1 MTSKALRTA
10 RRIALALLGSALL
23 LLGIAVAVVNLVLTN
38 GRLMPIIKSYA
49 HEYLDAEVSIGNAE
63 GTIFASFPYIGV
75 KLDSC
80 VVVTNAF
87 HRPAAAL
94 ADSAAP
100 IAANLRARRDTLAQ
114 IDRVVVGLNLVRY
127 LLSDSDEL
135 RLGLIALE
143 RPRLRLETD
152 SAGRAAWDIL
162 RPAPPSDTAASAT
175 RVSVRHIVV
184 NNARIAYF
192 NRPDQ
197 VGVFADSLRLRAD
210 GDIAMDNFD
219 AELELDI
226 RKVSMGHRSTR
237 YLRRMPLGLSGNV
250 AFNADSARYELGDV
264 CMKVASAD
272 IDLDGWLRPDGPGA
286 YVNIDYSLSSPSA
299 AKLFDAIPK
308 SLISS
313 PVDIRDG
320 AVDLRGYIRGMASA
334 TEMPVVCGKACLDHI
349 KAQYEGRPEPID
361 DLTADFNM
369 LIDKSIPDSSYI
381 SLDIFHFKGGKSEVS
396 AVVRVSRLLAKA
408 LMDCKVKAHIDLENL
423 QRVIPFDNT
432 SMSGIVDADL
442 STRFAVE
449 DIVRRNYGNAKLDG
463 QVRVERMRI
472 VNDSSGVDIDID
484 GDIRMKTDQTVEVSS
499 TLDSLRVKAGAA
511 DLRVRGGKAKVRS
524 VLCSDTTRVVPLTG
538 QVEVSR
544 VFFKGDSVVVFAKN
558 IRTDDR
564 IAPRADAPRLPEI
577 SHDVRI
583 DTIFAGIVGNGA
595 FVRDLH
601 IAGGQ
606 KALADTI
613 WHTTGLLEYGH
624 VGAKT
629 PHFRLP
635 IQSRGL
641 RMTIDGDTVR
651 LDGCEV
657 KTGRSDLRLSGH
669 VRNAFSSIRR
679 RKPLLFSLEVAAD
692 TIDCNE
698 LMAAVVTDSAT
709 IAQAREAE
717 LDTTAVAPP
726 DTMRLFRPDIPPTM
740 ILVPRFVELDMRTRV
755 KHLTWDQLELTDIS
769 GLVKTRDGA
778 AHMTNLSFKIGDA
791 QAVTTLAYKAWPHTR
806 RARANLSTRWQ
817 QTDIATL
824 AQATRLD
831 SLLPILKPMR
841 GKLDCYVAA
850 ELELDSLMD
859 VVVGTARAAIHLDG
873 QKLTLMDN
881 DSFRKIGK
889 KLMFKNKDRNV
900 IDTLSLNVLLDSGR
914 IQVLPFVVSIDRYRL
929 AAGGTQ
935 DLEMNMRYHVS
946 VLKSPLPFKA
956 GVNIVGTPSD
966 FDVDITTAKL
976 KRQVTPQKLAHNDTI
991 SLMMR
996 MAVLRNS
1003 YLLSGQP
1010 MPEYF
1015 KSMEG
1020 LDANTNFAVKIGE
1033 DEATEQERREAD
1045 MARRAQMMA
1054 EAADTTSQAAPPD
1067 TTTTT
1072 TQQPTR

>member
-1 MTSKALRTA
+1 MA
-10 RRIALALLGSALL
+10 RRAVLALLGAALL
-23 LLGIAVAVVNLVLTN
+23 LLLLAVAAVNLVLTN
-38 GRLMPIIKSYA
+38 DRLMPIIKAYA

-87 HRPAAAL
+87 HRPAVL
-94 ADSAAP
+94 LTDSAAH
-100 IAANLRARRDTLAQ
+100 IADSLRTRRDTLAQ
-114 IDRVVVGLNLVRY
+114 ADRVVVGLNLVRY

-135 RLGLIALE
+135 KIGLIALE
-143 RPRLRLETD
+143 RPRLRLGVD
-152 SAGRAAWDIL
+152 SLGRAAWDIV
-162 RPAPPSDTAASAT
+162 RPTPPSDTATAAT
-175 RVSVRHIVV
+175 RVSVRHVVV

-192 NRPDQ
+192 SHPDQ
-197 VGVFADSLRLRAD
+197 VGVFADSLSLRAD

-219 AELELDI
+219 AKLNLDT

-250 AFNADSARYELGDV
+250 AFNADSARYELGGV
-264 CMKVASAD
+264 CLKVATAD
-272 IDLDGWLRPDGPGA
+272 IDLDGWLRPDSTGTF
-286 YVNIDYSLSSPSA
+286 VNIDYSLSSPSA
-299 AKLFDAIPK
+299 SKLFAAIPK

-313 PVDIRDG
+313 PVDIQDG
-320 AVDLRGYIRGMASA
+320 AVDLRGYICGMASA
-334 TEMPVVCGKACLDHI
+334 TEMPVVCGKAYLDHI

-369 LIDKSIPDSSYI
+369 LIDKSIPDSSYV

-396 AVVRVSRLLAKA
+396 AVVRISRLLAKA
-408 LMDCKVKAHIDLENL
+408 LMDCQVKAHIDLENL

-432 SMSGIVDADL
+432 TMSGVVDADIN
-442 STRFAVE
+442 TRFAVE
-449 DIVRRNYGNAKLDG
+449 DVVRRNYGNAKLNG
-463 QVRVERMRI
+463 LVRVEKMRI

-484 GDIRMKTDQTVEVSS
+484 GRVSMKTDHTIEVSS
-499 TLDSLRVKAGAA
+499 VLDSLRVKAGTM
-511 DLRVRGGKAKVRS
+511 DLRVRGGKANVQS
-524 VLCSDTTRVVPLTG
+524 VLTLDTTQVVPLTG

-544 VFFKGDSVVVFAKN
+544 VFFKGDSIVVFAKN

-564 IAPRADAPRLPEI
+564 IVPQAGAPRLPEI
-577 SHDVRI
+577 SHDIRI
-583 DTIFAGIVGNGA
+583 DTVLAGIVGNGVFA
-595 FVRDLH
+595 RGLH

-606 KALADTI
+606 KALADTV
-613 WHTTGLLEYGH
+613 WHTTGLMEYRQIGTR
-624 VGAKT
+624 T

-635 IQSRGL
+635 IHTSGL
-641 RMTIDGDTVR
+641 RVALDGDSVS

-657 KTGRSDLRLSGH
+657 KTGRSGVRVSGH
-669 VRNAFSSIRR
+669 ARNVFSSIKR
-679 RKPLLFSLEVAAD
+679 RKPLQLGLRVEAD
-692 TIDCNE
+692 TMDCNE
-698 LMAAVVTDSAT
+698 LMAAIVTDTAA
-709 IAQAREAE
+709 IAQATMAE
-717 LDTTAVAPP
+717 LDTMAVETP
-726 DTMRLFRPDIPPTM
+726 DTLRLFRPDIPPTM
-740 ILVPRFVELDMRTRV
+740 ILVPRFVELSMETRV
-755 KHLTWDQLELTDIS
+755 RRLFWDKLELTDIA
-769 GLVKTRDGA
+769 GTVKTRDGA

-791 QAVTTLAYKAWPHTR
+791 LAVTTLAYKAWPHTR
-806 RARANLSTRWQ
+806 RARANMSTRWQ

-850 ELELDSLMD
+850 EVELDSLMD
-859 VVVGTARAAIHLDG
+859 VVLGTARAAIHLDG

-881 DSFRKIGK
+881 DDFRKIGK
-889 KLMFKNKDRNV
+889 KLMFKNKNRNV

-914 IQVLPFVVSIDRYRL
+914 VQVLPFAVSIDRYRL
-929 AAGGTQ
+929 AVGGTQ
-935 DLEMNMRYHVS
+935 DLKMNMKYHVS

-976 KRQVTPQKLAHNDTI
+976 KRQVTPQKLAQNDTI

-1015 KSMEG
+1015 KNMKG

-1054 EAADTTSQAAPPD
+1054 EATDTTAETTD
-1067 TTTTT
+1067 TTALAETGDT
-1072 TQQPTR
+1072 TQTDPRQTPR

>member
-1 MTSKALRTA
+1 MTSKALRTV
-10 RRIALALLGSALL
+10 RRIACALLGVSLL
-23 LLGIAVAVVNLVLTN
+23 LMALTVAAVNLVLTN

-49 HEYLDAEVSIGNAE
+49 REYLDAEVSIGNAE

-87 HRPAAAL
+87 HRPAAML
-94 ADSAAP
+94 ADSVAP
-100 IAANLRARRDTLAQ
+100 IADSLRTRRDTLAQ
-114 IDRVVVGLNLVRY
+114 IDRIVVGLNLARY
-127 LLSDSDEL
+127 LMSDSDEL

-162 RPAPPSDTAASAT
+162 RPAPPSDTATSAT
-175 RVSVRHIVV
+175 RMSVRHIVV

-192 NRPDQ
+192 SRPDQ
-197 VGVFADSLRLRAD
+197 VGVFTDSLSLRAD

-219 AELELDI
+219 AKLELDT

-264 CMKVASAD
+264 RMKVATAD
-272 IDLDGWLRPDGPGA
+272 IDLDGWLRPDSAGA
-286 YVNIDYSLSSPSA
+286 FVSIDYSLSSPNA
-299 AKLFDAIPK
+299 AKLFAAIPK

-313 PVDIRDG
+313 PVDIQDG

-334 TEMPVVCGKACLDHI
+334 TEMPVVCGKAYLDHI

-396 AVVRVSRLLAKA
+396 AVVRVSRLLTKA
-408 LMDCKVKAHIDLENL
+408 LLDCHVKAHIDLENL
-423 QRVIPFDNT
+423 QRVVPFDNT
-432 SMSGIVDADL
+432 SMSGVVDADL

-449 DIVRRNYGNAKLDG
+449 DIVRRNYGNAKLNG
-463 QVRVERMRI
+463 QVRVESMRI

-484 GDIRMKTDQTVEVSS
+484 GDVSMRTDKTIEVSS
-499 TLDSLRVKAGAA
+499 VLDSLRVKAGTV
-511 DLRVRGGKAKVRS
+511 DLRVRGGKANVRS
-524 VLCSDTTRVVPLTG
+524 VLTTDTTQVVPLTG

-558 IRTDDR
+558 VRTDDR
-564 IAPRADAPRLPEI
+564 IMPRADVPRLPEI
-577 SHDVRI
+577 SHDIRI
-583 DTIFAGIVGNGA
+583 DTILAGIVGNGV
-595 FVRDLH
+595 FVRSLH
-601 IAGGQ
+601 ISGGQ
-606 KALADTI
+606 KALADTV
-613 WHTTGLLEYGH
+613 WHTTGLLEYGQI
-624 VGAKT
+624 GAKT

-635 IQSRGL
+635 LQSRGL
-641 RMTIDGDTVR
+641 RMAVDGDTVSI
-651 LDGCEV
+651 DGCDV
-657 KTGRSDLRLSGH
+657 RTGRSDLRVSGR
-669 VRNAFSSIRR
+669 VRNAFSSLKR

-698 LMAAVVTDSAT
+698 LMASIVTDSAT
-709 IAQAREAE
+709 IAQAKMAE
-717 LDTTAVAPP
+717 LDTSAIAPP
-726 DTMRLFRPDIPPTM
+726 DTARLFRPDIPPTM
-740 ILVPRFVELDMRTRV
+740 ILVPRFVELDMKTEV
-755 KHLTWDQLELTDIS
+755 KHLFWDRMELTDIS

-791 QAVTTLAYKAWPHTR
+791 LAVTTLAYKAWPHAR

-850 ELELDSLMD
+850 EVELDSLMD
-859 VVVGTARAAIHLDG
+859 VVVETARAAIHLDG
-873 QKLTLMDN
+873 QKLTLLDN
-881 DSFRKIGK
+881 DDFRKIGK
-889 KLMFKNKDRNV
+889 KLMFKNKNRNV

-914 IQVLPFVVSIDRYRL
+914 VQVLPFVVSIDRYRL

-935 DLEMNMRYHVS
+935 DLEMNMKYHVS

-976 KRQVTPQKLAHNDTI
+976 KRQVTPQKLAQNDTI

-1015 KSMEG
+1015 KSMKG

-1054 EAADTTSQAAPPD
+1054 EATDTTAQAAPPD

-1072 TQQPTR
+1072 SQQTP